1 MSTDW
6 VRACSSRVVALAEEV
21 SPVVSCAPRDIARLE
36 RLKAAPE
43 DLIDIQRCVALV
55 AGMGLD
61 ALWPET
67 QQGLAVL
74 PREVVNG

>member
-1 MSTDW
+1 M
-6 VRACSSRVVALAEEV
+6 VALAEEV

-67 QQGLAVL
+67 QQGLAAGGKTISL
-74 PREVVNG
+74 DAPDRSHLAG